1 LLKYKPQAMCPA
13 TRYHTNFMV
22 IKIKTMWA
30 KISIWHPTQGLQM
43 NTCPHW
49 RHLEQSGRSEVTDSW
64 FQFFVLISQGVTPN
78 GVPRDKRRL
87 TSHNKAIGT
96 TTIHAA
102 TCIFIMFQIKKTFE
116 EVLSRLIAEELIY
129 ILAGSSSWPTSP
141 VNGTNISSGTILKLH
156 LYGMFSST
164 YNGMNGCIMSRIGTK
179 S

>member
-1 LLKYKPQAMCPA
+1 M
-13 TRYHTNFMV
+13 
-22 IKIKTMWA
+22 
-30 KISIWHPTQGLQM
+30 
-43 NTCPHW
+43 
-49 RHLEQSGRSEVTDSW
+49 
-64 FQFFVLISQGVTPN
+64 ISQGGTPN
-78 GVPRDKRRL
+78 GVPRDREVSQVTTRL
-87 TSHNKAIGT
+87 QEGT

-141 VNGTNISSGTILKLH
+141 VNSINISSGIILKLH

-164 YNGMNGCIMSRIGTK
+164 NNGRVNGCIMSRIATK